1 MKMRENASSRPLGC
15 ERGAGISTRARSRYL
30 WAVKTTSVGDKI
42 RAALPDVKASADL
55 QKTVR
60 DWLVADGDF
69 NVWFLETT
77 KGALDDAKL
86 MALLSGYGDDQD
98 AVSGAWDDFERTR
111 DEAALTEVLA
121 ASTKVM
127 AALKLK

>member
-1 MKMRENASSRPLGC
+1 MR
-15 ERGAGISTRARSRYL
+15 
-30 WAVKTTSVGDKI
+30 VKTTSVGEKI
-42 RAALPDVKASADL
+42 RAALPDVKAGADLEKIVREWLSAD
-55 QKTVR
+55 
-60 DWLVADGDF
+60 ADF

-77 KGALDDAKL
+77 KGALDDATL
-86 MALLSGYGDDQD
+86 MALLSSYGDDQD
-98 AVSGAWDDFERTR
+98 AIAGAWDDFERTR

>member
-1 MKMRENASSRPLGC
+1 M
-15 ERGAGISTRARSRYL
+15 
-30 WAVKTTSVGDKI
+30 KTTSVGEKI
-42 RAALPDVKASADL
+42 RAALPDAKASAEL
-55 QKTVR
+55 EKTVR
-60 DWLVADGDF
+60 EWLSADADF

-98 AVSGAWDDFERTR
+98 EVAGAWDDFERTR
-111 DEAALTEVLA
+111 DEAALTGVLA

>member
-1 MKMRENASSRPLGC
+1 M
-15 ERGAGISTRARSRYL
+15 
-30 WAVKTTSVGDKI
+30 KTTSVGERI
-42 RAALPDVKASADL
+42 RAALPDVKASGAL
-55 QKTVR
+55 ESTVR
-60 DWLVADGDF
+60 EWLARDADF

-98 AVSGAWDDFERTR
+98 AVGDAWDDFERTR
-111 DEAALTEVLA
+111 DEAALTSALA